1 MYAIV
6 QHGGHQY
13 RVEPGKTVEIE
24 RIEAVAGDTVTFDQV
39 LFLGGE
45 TTKVGAPTVA
55 GATVRAT
62 VVGEMKGDK
71 ILVQKYKPKSRY
83 KIRTGHRQR
92 YTQLKVDAITA

>member
-13 RVEPGKTVEIE
+13 RVEPGRTIEIE

-39 LFLGGE
+39 LFLRGG
-45 TTKVGAPTVA
+45 TTPGGAPTGA
-55 GATVRAT
+55 GASVRAT

-83 KIRTGHRQR
+83 KIRTGHHQR

>member
-24 RIEAVAGDTVTFDQV
+24 RIEAAAGDTVTFDQV

-92 YTQLKVDAITA
+92 YTQLKVEAITA